1 MFDYFLKARW
11 KNLIM
16 ANYAVDPALLEPY
29 LPPGTELDYHEGK
42 TYLSLVGFLFAGTR
56 IFGLPIPGVGTFEE
70 INLRFY
76 VVRKEDNLKKRGV
89 VFIQEAVPYKS
100 VARMANWLYNERYA
114 VIPTYHSWQK
124 DSRQK
129 EISYYWKKS
138 GHWNHLKAF
147 ADVRFKPMIRGSIEE
162 FIFEHYHGYARISDS
177 QSSAYEVEHPRWM
190 IHDIHRYEVECDFGA
205 MYGEPFAFLSKQIP
219 SSVMLARGSKVAVK
233 WKRKKITHNGQGK
246 G

>member
-1 MFDYFLKARW
+1 
-11 KNLIM
+11 
-16 ANYAVDPALLEPY
+16 LLEPY

-56 IFGLPIPGVGTFEE
+56 IFGLPIPRVGTFEE

-76 VVRKEDNLKKRGV
+76 VVRKEDKLKKRGV
-89 VFIQEAVPYKS
+89 VFIQEAVPFKS
-100 VARMANWLYNERYA
+100 VARMANWLYSEHYA

-129 EISYYWKKS
+129 EISYYWKKN

-147 ADVRFKPMIRGSIEE
+147 ADVRYKPMAHGSIEE
-162 FIFEHYHGYARISDS
+162 FIFEHYHGYAKMSDS

-190 IHDIHRYEVECDFGA
+190 VHEVHRYEVACNFGS
-205 MYGEPFAFLSKQIP
+205 MYGEPFAFLSDQVP
-219 SSVMLARGSKVAVK
+219 ASVMLARGSKVAVK
-233 WKRKKITHNGQGK
+233 WKRKKITHSRQAK
-246 G
+246 D